1 MPSRKQR
8 RRRQKERRHDYELVY
23 VDEEGQEVA
32 VDPAELRRDKPANG
46 APKPDT
52 KRQAGRGRRPPR
64 VMQPPSWNRV
74 LKRAVLF
81 FPVFFLLFSV
91 VNKNASFAARGATA
105 LLYTLLF
112 IPFMYLMDRTA
123 YRTYLKRTGG
133 SPPPRRR

>member
-23 VDEEGQEVA
+23 VDEEGHELE
-32 VDPAELRRDKPANG
+32 VDPAELRREKPVDGGRGQN
-46 APKPDT
+46 T
-52 KRQAGRGRRPPR
+52 KKQPATGRRPPR

-74 LKRAVLF
+74 LKRAALF

-123 YRTYLKRTGG
+123 YRTYLRRTGAT
-133 SPPPRRR
+133 PPPRRR